1 MIKKVKDSSLLP
13 YFPQDN
19 TIFAVVRAWI
29 SYVIVSLFVMSL
41 TNDFTLFSID
51 EEREQ
56 VEVHD
61 TQQDEEHQLAG
72 DDIELD
78 KIEEYK
84 TELTPFQCLTFEFKT
99 KPQFMYEK
107 SVISNDSSVI
117 SPPPRLC

>member
-13 YFPQDN
+13 CFRQDN
-19 TIFAVVRAWI
+19 TIFVGVRTWI
-29 SYVIVSLFVMSL
+29 SYVILLLFVISL
-41 TNDFTLFSID
+41 TNDFTLLSID
-51 EEREQ
+51 QEMEQ
-56 VEVHD
+56 VEFND
-61 TQQDEEHQLAG
+61 NQQGGDHQLTG

-78 KIEEYK
+78 KIEEFK
-84 TELTPFQCLTFEFKT
+84 TELTPFQHLTFEFKT

>member
-1 MIKKVKDSSLLP
+1 
-13 YFPQDN
+13 
-19 TIFAVVRAWI
+19 
-29 SYVIVSLFVMSL
+29 MSL

-61 TQQDEEHQLAG
+61 TQQDEEHQLTG
-72 DDIELD
+72 DDIELE

-84 TELTPFQCLTFEFKT
+84 TELTSFQYLTFEFKT